1 MVCNAMRP
9 RSPLSH
15 LMIKSLFLPNPR
27 LSWWCRTQTSSDID
41 IPKKGHLCEPPSGV
55 GGLLRHPRVASCPSK
70 LPFADADLQSTTW
83 FALCLLICTNLTP
96 QFFGEPFSSSHSS
109 VQQFFYQVN
118 LNASTEACDKKQLR
132 HASTLAKKPLCLSA
146 NVENKDQE
154 CVKTCKRRRA
164 VSKHC
169 ALPICS
175 STSLGDLSVRQLL
188 LLPLCRNNALSR
200 NASTA

>member
-1 MVCNAMRP
+1 MLVGC
-9 RSPLSH
+9 
-15 LMIKSLFLPNPR
+15 
-27 LSWWCRTQTSSDID
+27 SDIPD
-41 IPKKGHLCEPPSGV
+41 A
-55 GGLLRHPRVASCPSK
+55 ASCPSK

-109 VQQFFYQVN
+109 VQQFLYQVN
-118 LNASTEACDKKQLR
+118 LNASTEACDKKHLR
-132 HASTLAKKPLCLSA
+132 HAFTLAKKPLCLSA

-200 NASTA
+200 NAPAAYFYKMPKLLSLK